1 MRYLFCL
8 FFMIN
13 SAIAKPDNIDQIID
27 SIYTKIGDDI
37 ANQIFADKKN
47 LRDGLIRI
55 DTSFD
60 INLFNAQSLA
70 DLNYGMQKS
79 LIRKSNAERTD
90 VVNNVGDIGIM
101 QIFKD
106 ATLKN
111 IVISNVAIPIILGNT
126 YKGMDKMIKGVLDVT
141 QQKRKSNYIIL
152 TGDRPF
158 FPEDFEEDQPQWVY
172 NMLVTKNIAY
182 KKHFNEII
190 AIVKEYLSSDEN
202 NPLIK
207 KGIFYNKLI
216 ALIDDKIS
224 SIGMTLI
231 NDVKQTLDSE
241 ESALSIATYRGFLYN
256 DAIKYLPTEHD
267 MAGMLLSK
275 YDILNS
281 YIILS
286 KTKYQ
291 TQDRATTIDTY
302 VDLLNYINENNL
314 DMANLVFVGI
324 NNQIY
329 RQWLEFILML
339 KNNTK
344 LPRFGYV
351 PIDGEIDNT
360 LLLVD
365 EFARLF
371 YNFNKIIK

>member
-60 INLFNAQSLA
+60 INLFNAKNLK

-79 LIRKSNAERTD
+79 LIRKSNTERTD
-90 VVNNVGDIGIM
+90 VVNNVGDIGVM

-126 YKGMDKMIKGVLDVT
+126 YKGMDKMIKGVLDIT

-158 FPEDFEEDQPQWVY
+158 FPEDFEGDQAQWVY
-172 NMLVTKNIAY
+172 NILVTKNISY
-182 KKHFNEII
+182 KQYFNEII
-190 AIVKEYLSSDEN
+190 AIVKEYLSSDES
-202 NPLIK
+202 NPLVR
-207 KGIFYNKLI
+207 KGVFYNKLI
-216 ALIDDKIS
+216 SLIDAKVSNMGMVLVNDIKEKID
-224 SIGMTLI
+224 TDEL
-231 NDVKQTLDSE
+231 N
-241 ESALSIATYRGFLYN
+241 LSIATYRGFLYN
-256 DAIKYLPTEHD
+256 DAIKYLPTEYD
-267 MAGMLLSK
+267 MASMLLSK
-275 YDILNS
+275 YGISNS

-302 VDLLNYINENNL
+302 LDLLGYINEKNL
-314 DMANLVFVGI
+314 DVANFVFVSI

-329 RQWLEFILML
+329 RQWFEFMVML
-339 KNNTK
+339 KNSNK
-344 LPRFGYV
+344 MPRFGYV

-360 LLLVD
+360 VLLAD
-365 EFARLF
+365 EVARLF
-371 YNFNKIIK
+371 YNFN

>member
-158 FPEDFEEDQPQWVY
+158 FPEDFEGDQPQWVY

-256 DAIKYLPTEHD
+256 DAIKYLPNEHD

-275 YDILNS
+275 YGISNS

-302 VDLLNYINENNL
+302 VDLLSYINENNL

>member
-79 LIRKSNAERTD
+79 LIRKSNTERTD
-90 VVNNVGDIGIM
+90 VVNNVGDIGVM

-126 YKGMDKMIKGVLDVT
+126 YKGMDKMIKGVLDIT

-158 FPEDFEEDQPQWVY
+158 FPEDFEGDQAQWVY
-172 NMLVTKNIAY
+172 NILVTKNISY
-182 KKHFNEII
+182 KQYFNEII
-190 AIVKEYLSSDEN
+190 AIVKEYLSSDES
-202 NPLIK
+202 NPLVR
-207 KGIFYNKLI
+207 KGVFYNKLI
-216 ALIDDKIS
+216 SLIDAKVSNMGMVLVNDIKEKID
-224 SIGMTLI
+224 TDEL
-231 NDVKQTLDSE
+231 N
-241 ESALSIATYRGFLYN
+241 LSIATYRGFLYN
-256 DAIKYLPTEHD
+256 DAIKYLPTEYD
-267 MAGMLLSK
+267 MASMLLSK
-275 YDILNS
+275 YGISNS

-302 VDLLNYINENNL
+302 LDLLGYINEKNL
-314 DMANLVFVGI
+314 DVANFVFVSI

-329 RQWLEFILML
+329 RQWFEFMVML
-339 KNNTK
+339 KNSNK
-344 LPRFGYV
+344 MPRFGYV

-360 LLLVD
+360 VLLAD
-365 EFARLF
+365 EVARLF
-371 YNFNKIIK
+371 YNFN

>member
-13 SAIAKPDNIDQIID
+13 SAIAQPDNIDKIID
-27 SIYTKIGDDI
+27 SVYDKIGDDI
-37 ANQIFADKKN
+37 ANKIFADKKN

-60 INLFNAQSLA
+60 INLFNAKNLK

-126 YKGMDKMIKGVLDVT
+126 YKGMDKMIKGVLDIT

-158 FPEDFEEDQPQWVY
+158 FPEDFEGDQAQWVY
-172 NMLVTKNIAY
+172 NILVTKNISY
-182 KKHFNEII
+182 KQYFNEII
-190 AIVKEYLSSDEN
+190 AIVKEYLSSDES
-202 NPLIK
+202 NPLVR
-207 KGIFYNKLI
+207 KGVFYNKLI
-216 ALIDDKIS
+216 ALIDAKVSNMGMVLVNDIKEKID
-224 SIGMTLI
+224 TDEL
-231 NDVKQTLDSE
+231 N
-241 ESALSIATYRGFLYN
+241 LSIATYRGFLYN
-256 DAIKYLPTEHD
+256 DAIKYLPTEYD
-267 MAGMLLSK
+267 MASMLLSK
-275 YDILNS
+275 YGISNS

-302 VDLLNYINENNL
+302 LDLLGYINEKNL
-314 DMANLVFVGI
+314 DVANFVFVSI

-329 RQWLEFILML
+329 RQWFEFMVML
-339 KNNTK
+339 KNSNK
-344 LPRFGYV
+344 MPRFGYV

-360 LLLVD
+360 VLLAD
-365 EFARLF
+365 EVARLF
-371 YNFNKIIK
+371 YNFN